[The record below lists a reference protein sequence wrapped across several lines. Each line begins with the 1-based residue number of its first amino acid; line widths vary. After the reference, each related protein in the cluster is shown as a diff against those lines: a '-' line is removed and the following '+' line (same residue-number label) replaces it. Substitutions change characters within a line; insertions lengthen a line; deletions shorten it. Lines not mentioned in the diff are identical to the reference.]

1 MLLKRPAS
9 QDIGENRHWR
19 DQGSQCWTQTGCWMA
34 VGKACQFSS
43 LLLAKQ
49 PRLNQAIGF
58 NQIRQISRAR
68 HKCCSPHHHP
78 LLFCADQN
86 QNVATKSQHSCASRP
101 NLHTSTTHQAQHNTS
116 QRRMQGRSSNPCR
129 CCNSHQRGSCW
140 AAVWR
145 IEHRPAEAGPAAGCG
160 RVESTAGSGTTC
172 SNGRTARRCVTNSS
186 WSSAFAGC

>member
-1 MLLKRPAS
+1 MLDTDRVLDGRGKSLSIFLPLTCKTTTVEPSNRVQPDQADQPSAPQMLL
-9 QDIGENRHWR
+9 
-19 DQGSQCWTQTGCWMA
+19 
-34 VGKACQFSS
+34 
-43 LLLAKQ
+43 
-49 PRLNQAIGF
+49 
-58 NQIRQISRAR
+58 
-68 HKCCSPHHHP
+68 PHHHP

-160 RVESTAGSGTTC
+160 RVESTAGSRTTC